1 MKKIAVIVILM
12 CVSCNFFE
20 KKKESESPKK
30 LIGTWYAD
38 GYRNSKWVYGKD
50 GTLSNY
56 YDEKLMEVF
65 KYSVCNTCGNNT
77 VENDTIE
84 YIKLKDKDSTEYCFK
99 IIGINKNNNGVLSI
113 KNMDTG
119 VTEFFVNDVN
129 AAVKH

>member
-1 MKKIAVIVILM
+1 MKKIAVIVVLM
-12 CVSCNFFE
+12 CVSCNFFDN
-20 KKKESESPKK
+20 KKKPDSTKK
-30 LIGTWYAD
+30 LIGTWYSD

-65 KYSVCNTCGNNT
+65 KYSVSGTCGDNKI
-77 VENDTIE
+77 ENDTIE
-84 YIKLKDKDSTEYCFK
+84 YVKLKDKDSIEYCFK
-99 IIGINKNNNGVLSI
+99 IMSINKNNDGVLSI

-129 AAVKH
+129 APVKR